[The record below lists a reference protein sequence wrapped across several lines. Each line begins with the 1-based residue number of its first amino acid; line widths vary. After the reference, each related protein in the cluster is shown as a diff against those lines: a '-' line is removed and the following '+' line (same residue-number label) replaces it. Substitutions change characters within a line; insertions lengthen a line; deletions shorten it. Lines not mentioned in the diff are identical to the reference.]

1 MFPSVTY
8 LSEDDLHSGNE
19 AICATRLHNFC
30 SHPVDLLERILH
42 LDTDRR
48 ICFECSIPF
57 FHWWARLLNA
67 SKTFTFFC
75 YESHLIFVMQTE
87 PLRIDAAR
95 ESINASKSLIVA
107 ALVQY
112 SCVILVFK

>member
-1 MFPSVTY
+1 
-8 LSEDDLHSGNE
+8 
-19 AICATRLHNFC
+19 
-30 SHPVDLLERILH
+30 
-42 LDTDRR
+42 
-48 ICFECSIPF
+48 
-57 FHWWARLLNA
+57 
-67 SKTFTFFC
+67 
-75 YESHLIFVMQTE
+75 MQTE